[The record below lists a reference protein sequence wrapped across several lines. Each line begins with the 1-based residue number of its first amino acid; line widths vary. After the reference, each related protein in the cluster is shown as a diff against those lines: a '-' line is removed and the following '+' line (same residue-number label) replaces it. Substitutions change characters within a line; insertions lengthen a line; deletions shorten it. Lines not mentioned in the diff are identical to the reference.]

1 MSGVGYLALP
11 TMISWPR
18 MVISTAR
25 LKDSTSKAAPPSRTN
40 LRRFN
45 EARLQ
50 AESSR
55 YMYSLQGFEAL
66 MRAVLAE
73 VCQAFTVVAYCR
85 PGSPH
90 SQAAWAMA
98 RHSSR
103 AFLVSTG
110 LPSLTA
116 LVEKSRSFCTAS
128 MNSSVTRTLLFE
140 FWKKTDLY
148 ASPSNEPS

>member
-1 MSGVGYLALP
+1 MSGVGYFALP

-18 MVISTAR
+18 IVISTAR
-25 LKDSTSKAAPPSRTN
+25 LNASTSNAAPSGRMN
-40 LRRFN
+40 LRRFSD
-45 EARLQ
+45 ARLQ

-55 YMYSLQGFEAL
+55 YMYSLHGLDAL
-66 MRAVLAE
+66 MRAVFAE
-73 VCQAFTVVAYCR
+73 VCHAFTVVSYCM

-90 SQAAWAMA
+90 SQAACAIA

-110 LPSLTA
+110 FPSRTA
-116 LVEKSRSFCTAS
+116 LVDHSRSFCTAS
-128 MNSSVTRTLLFE
+128 MNSSVTRTELLE
-140 FWKKTDLY
+140 FWKNTDLY